1 MYYCNFLCKSVKWF
15 LCERITNINTLIL
28 TNFHI
33 YILAFAYGSDHRAP
47 TNSSLYVFY
56 CIRHVYCKVHL
67 IRLLVL
73 VWMRNKHPFV
83 RYHKLIDCL
92 TKYWFKVTFFLFDR
106 CQAGTGRCMV
116 DKAHRNQCQAC
127 RLKKCLTMGMNKD
140 GEFSALYY
148 FTIFNQLK
156 KTSIV
161 IFFLYMFRD
170 IFIALRNILFIFS
183 MRYENP

>member
-1 MYYCNFLCKSVKWF
+1 
-15 LCERITNINTLIL
+15 
-28 TNFHI
+28 
-33 YILAFAYGSDHRAP
+33 
-47 TNSSLYVFY
+47 
-56 CIRHVYCKVHL
+56 
-67 IRLLVL
+67 
-73 VWMRNKHPFV
+73 
-83 RYHKLIDCL
+83 
-92 TKYWFKVTFFLFDR
+92 
-106 CQAGTGRCMV
+106 MV